1 MATDQKGLLEKLQSI
16 AERFDELGRQIAEP
30 EAMADMKRFVALN
43 KEYKELTPIV
53 EVQRKYA
60 DLLSNIANARTLLEH
75 ESDEELRAMAKEELE
90 LMEGQ
95 VEPMEEE
102 IRLLLLPQDPQD
114 AKNAIVE
121 IRAGT
126 GGDEASIFA
135 GDLFRTLR
143 RG

>member
-60 DLLSNIANARTLLEH
+60 DLLSNITNARTLLEH

-135 GDLFRTLR
+135 LG
-143 RG
+143 RGCMGS